1 MKKIDAIDCQI
12 LELLQKNGR
21 MTVKEMSEQLG
32 LSPTPIFERSK
43 KLERAGII
51 DHYAAIL
58 NSDKIGKKLFAFA
71 HISLK
76 DHSKQL
82 VEQFTQ
88 QITQLPQVMECH
100 YTTGDTDFIL
110 KILLDDMEMYRDF
123 VLTRLFE
130 MSNIGKIETYLSLSV
145 LKKSNFIPVQAT

>member
-1 MKKIDAIDCQI
+1 MKKIDTIDCQI

-21 MTVKEMSEQLG
+21 ITVKEMSERLG
-32 LSPTPIFERSK
+32 LSPTPIFERTK
-43 KLERAGII
+43 KLEKAGII
-51 DHYAAIL
+51 DHYSAII
-58 NSDKIGKKLFAFA
+58 NGEKVGKKLYAFA

-76 DHSKQL
+76 DHSKEL
-82 VEQFTQ
+82 VDLFTN

-123 VLTRLFE
+123 VLTKLFD

-145 LKKSNFIPVQAT
+145 LKKSNFIPIN